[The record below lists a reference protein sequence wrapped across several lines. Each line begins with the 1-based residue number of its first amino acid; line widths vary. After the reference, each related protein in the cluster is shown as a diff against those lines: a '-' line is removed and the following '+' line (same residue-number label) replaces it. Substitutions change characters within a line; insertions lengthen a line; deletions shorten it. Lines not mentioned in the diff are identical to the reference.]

1 MLIKKIDKVPDEL
14 FQPVY
19 EEFVKTDWT
28 AIMTGQIPTWS
39 GFKFIKK
46 EKTEFTGKKYGDT
59 TEHVI
64 GFWLRIPITGP
75 DKLYTE
81 TVPLLENNQPNPD
94 YIWNQLDY
102 QDVPEGISV
111 AVKNCAEWIYNLV
124 GGNQLGRI
132 TVHNVMPGGKI
143 ARHSDNGNYFKFYHR
158 FHLPILTNPKSIFT
172 NDHGMEEHM
181 ESQYVYLLNISDP
194 HSVYNKGETDR
205 IHMLLDIALDHPNQS
220 F

>member
-1 MLIKKIDKVPDEL
+1 MLTKKLDKVPDEL

-59 TEHVI
+59 TQKVI
-64 GFWLRIPITGP
+64 GFWLRIPTTGP
-75 DKLYTE
+75 NILYTE
-81 TVPLLENNQPNPD
+81 TMPDLDDGSPNPD

-102 QDVPEGISV
+102 VDAPEGISP
-111 AVKNCAEWIYNLV
+111 AIQKCADWICNSV
-124 GGNQLGRI
+124 GAIKLGRI
-132 TVHNVMPGGKI
+132 TVHNVMPGGQI
-143 ARHSDNGNYFKFYHR
+143 ARHRDNGRYFKFYHR
-158 FHLPILTNPKSIFT
+158 FHLPITTNHKAIFT
-172 NDHGMEEHM
+172 DDHGAEEHM
-181 ESQYVYLLNISDP
+181 EAQSVYLLNIADY
-194 HSVYNKGETDR
+194 HSVFNYGETGR